1 MDFTSRR
8 ILLEIAKRFSIQEL
22 YSFKKIMGILKVK
35 RVNSRTIE
43 IVYYR
48 GHQERE
54 LKISVMNIINAIK
67 KLNYLLDK

>member
-35 RVNSRTIE
+35 RVNSKTIE

-48 GHQERE
+48 GHQERVKNFCNE
-54 LKISVMNIINAIK
+54 YN
-67 KLNYLLDK
+67 KLNKKTKYS